1 MIYVS
6 IKEKRG
12 ENVRCKIQARIGK
25 ERTNHVA
32 RFDLFLEF
40 SFFLLTFFLA
50 ILFIFLGH
58 SQSSLRL
65 CCSQCAIVEPLRILC
80 LL

>member
-40 SFFLLTFFLA
+40 SFFLLTFFPC
-50 ILFIFLGH
+50 H
-58 SQSSLRL
+58 SLHLSRTLTKLSE
-65 CCSQCAIVEPLRILC
+65 A
-80 LL
+80 LLLPVCHC